1 MSEEEIT
8 EAAIMSLEGD
18 ALSRFHW
25 EHQQQPICRWEELK
39 LLLLEYFRPLDEGTL
54 QEQWMSVMQTGT
66 VAAYQKEFI
75 IKANPISKIE
85 ESISLGSY
93 LKGLKDDVRR
103 EFRVHGLITLKE
115 TMIWSLRIDQ
125 KLHPEASQNL
135 GQEYPYQKKSYFNTP
150 PHNPNYNPRNS
161 LTMAENT
168 HTHPNQNFNNPHR
181 RATFNPNCPNPNH
194 NQNQPRLTLT
204 NRKMLEH
211 LAKGLCFTCN
221 EKLSHKC
228 VLKKGDECSGYF
240 GGGGSQCEIC
250 GEY

>member
-1 MSEEEIT
+1 M
-8 EAAIMSLEGD
+8 
-18 ALSRFHW
+18 
-25 EHQQQPICRWEELK
+25 
-39 LLLLEYFRPLDEGTL
+39 
-54 QEQWMSVMQTGT
+54 
-66 VAAYQKEFI
+66 
-75 IKANPISKIE
+75 
-85 ESISLGSY
+85 SLGSY

-103 EFRVHGLITLKE
+103 ELRVHGPITLKE
-115 TMIWSLRIDQ
+115 AMIWSLRIDQ
-125 KLHPEASQNL
+125 KLHPEAYQNL
-135 GQEYPYQKKSYFNTP
+135 GPTKKYPYQKKPYFNTP